1 MQVSHFAKKPKTNR
15 FASLK
20 PTNFIFIMEKP
31 NPLMKDKP
39 IIPPT
44 QTGDLRGIRTI
55 FLRIPGRL

>member
-15 FASLK
+15 FDSLK

-44 QTGDLRGIRTI
+44 QTGDLHGIRTV
-55 FLRIPGRL
+55 F